1 MSVDS
6 IQRFYMKNFWLV
18 HAQQLCRQG
27 RRLVQ
32 FLFPWRLLKRHL
44 AYFMVWLQIR
54 CNAFLSTL
62 RALVIMAHLFD
73 EVAELGDPMVD

>member
-1 MSVDS
+1 M
-6 IQRFYMKNFWLV
+6 
-18 HAQQLCRQG
+18 
-27 RRLVQ
+27 Q

-44 AYFMVWLQIR
+44 ATFMVWLQIR
-54 CNAFLSTL
+54 CKAFLSTL